1 MIKLLILIFL
11 QLNMFLIDVR
21 LKQFVVKPSKYSM
34 DIYKSVEIIILKVTK
49 NPEMLQFASHQ
60 FKTKIIC
67 KYAVKGFIFRNKI

>member
-1 MIKLLILIFL
+1 MYDKAVNTYFSAIEYVP
-11 QLNMFLIDVR
+11 DR
-21 LKQFVVKPSKYSM
+21 LKQFVVKPPKYSM
-34 DIYKSVEIIILKVTK
+34 DIYKSVEIIILTVTK